1 MELNISEILGSPPSK
16 MEDNY
21 DSSPNIYPSKPI
33 LSASKPMQTP
43 SAIAFGVQSLTTF
56 HSASG
61 SGSQQNVRKKKSVS
75 YDDILSTLNMQVV
88 NGKLQISKT
97 ISTDKK
103 SNNFNPDDT
112 SNYPTPTYAST
123 NSNAS
128 MASST
133 NINYQ
138 QPYWQPQYDT
148 QTPYMTPQKNWLLQ
162 QPHLQQQQEPEFIP
176 MSRQEYL
183 RRRRDAYL
191 KQQLEIARI
200 KNIKST
206 KLLFS
211 TNVTTNANHDLNQ
224 LFRINGKR

>member
-33 LSASKPMQTP
+33 LSASKP
-43 SAIAFGVQSLTTF
+43 V
-56 HSASG
+56 
-61 SGSQQNVRKKKSVS
+61 QNVRKKKSVS

-123 NSNAS
+123 NSN
-128 MASST
+128 T

>member
-1 MELNISEILGSPPSK
+1 MELNISEIA
-16 MEDNY
+16 DNY
-21 DSSPNIYPSKPI
+21 DSSSPNIYPSKPI
-33 LSASKPMQTP
+33 LSTSKP
-43 SAIAFGVQSLTTF
+43 V
-56 HSASG
+56 
-61 SGSQQNVRKKKSVS
+61 QNVRKKKSVS

-103 SNNFNPDDT
+103 SNNFNPDNT

-128 MASST
+128 MASSP
-133 NINYQ
+133 NINHQ
-138 QPYWQPQYDT
+138 QPYWQPQYET

>member
-33 LSASKPMQTP
+33 LSTSKP
-43 SAIAFGVQSLTTF
+43 VQ
-56 HSASG
+56 
-61 SGSQQNVRKKKSVS
+61 NNRKKKSVS

-123 NSNAS
+123 NSN
-128 MASST
+128 T

-138 QPYWQPQYDT
+138 QPYWQPQYET

-162 QPHLQQQQEPEFIP
+162 QPQQQQEQEPAFVP

-211 TNVTTNANHDLNQ
+211 NNVTTNANHDLNQ

>member
-1 MELNISEILGSPPSK
+1 MELNISEI
-16 MEDNY
+16 DNY
-21 DSSPNIYPSKPI
+21 DSSPNIYPNPITKPI
-33 LSASKPMQTP
+33 LSTSKP
-43 SAIAFGVQSLTTF
+43 V
-56 HSASG
+56 
-61 SGSQQNVRKKKSVS
+61 QNVRKKKSVS

-138 QPYWQPQYDT
+138 QPYWQPQYET

-162 QPHLQQQQEPEFIP
+162 QPQQQQEQEPEFIP
-176 MSRQEYL
+176 MTRQEYL

-211 TNVTTNANHDLNQ
+211 TSVTTNTNHDLNQ
-224 LFRINGKR
+224 LFRINGRR